1 MKVSKWD
8 FIEKTDITTEYGV
21 KGIVEKKKQEYEKT
35 YRVCTVCGVM
45 LCIISAVPL
54 LLVTGDFAR
63 ILMVDFLLIFIA
75 AAVFIFV
82 KSGTI
87 YGSYRKLLQEG
98 EYSEKNKQLKRRLEL
113 LNTIYWCSIIAI
125 YLLISFVTFAWDR
138 TWIVW
143 PVAAVLF
150 AAVESI
156 AKAVISRK

>member
-1 MKVSKWD
+1 
-8 FIEKTDITTEYGV
+8 
-21 KGIVEKKKQEYEKT
+21 
-35 YRVCTVCGVM
+35 M

-82 KSGTI
+82 ISGTI